1 MLQSMGSQRVEHDLA
16 TEQQHSMDVKVV
28 FLLLTVNNATMNM
41 GGQIAL
47 EILISI
53 RLGVL
58 EVRLLDLMVVLFSIF
73 LRKLYAVFHSDY
85 PVIHSLWVSS

>member
-1 MLQSMGSQRVEHDLA
+1 
-16 TEQQHSMDVKVV
+16 MDVKVV

-73 LRKLYAVFHSDY
+73 F
-85 PVIHSLWVSS
+85 

>member
-73 LRKLYAVFHSDY
+73 F
-85 PVIHSLWVSS
+85 

>member
-16 TEQQHSMDVKVV
+16 TEQQHSMDVKIV

-73 LRKLYAVFHSDY
+73 F
-85 PVIHSLWVSS
+85 